1 MDCKDESSANWLRD
15 IAPKL
20 VGWKGAV
27 LYEKRRVELADE
39 FARSATF
46 TTMVGPETYMVVAP
60 HTINELPR
68 KKERLGRKRYWL
80 QLQGMRQTKLLMVGY
95 KLGRFKNG
103 VG

>member
-60 HTINELPR
+60 QKGKTRKEEVLATTPR
-68 KKERLGRKRYWL
+68 
-80 QLQGMRQTKLLMVGY
+80 
-95 KLGRFKNG
+95 NAPN
-103 VG
+103 